1 MPKGVGYGS
10 AKYPMT
16 RKPKGPR
23 RPMGGKRR
31 APVQRDLVS
40 RLGR

>member
-16 RKPKGPR
+16 KSPKSPK
-23 RPMGGKRR
+23 RPMGSKRR
-31 APVQRDLVS
+31 APIQRAMTA
-40 RLGR
+40 R